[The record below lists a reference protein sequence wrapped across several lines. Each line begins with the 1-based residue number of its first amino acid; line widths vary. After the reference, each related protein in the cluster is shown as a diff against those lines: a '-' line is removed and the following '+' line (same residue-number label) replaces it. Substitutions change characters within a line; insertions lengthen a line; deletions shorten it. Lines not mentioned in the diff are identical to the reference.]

1 MLTREGTI
9 LVVIDIQGNLY
20 QAMDDRL
27 FLLTNNR
34 KLIQGALILDIP
46 VMLTEQN
53 RIGPTIPEI
62 RELLP
67 NATPIVKDSF
77 SCLGEAG
84 FMEALKATGPK
95 RIILSG
101 IEAHVCVYQ
110 TALDLMGQG
119 YEVYLV
125 ADAVSSRTA
134 QNREIA
140 IRRLMN
146 SGAVLMSTEMILFE
160 LLKTASDPKA
170 REIFRIVK

>member
-20 QAMDDRL
+20 QAMDDKQ

-34 KLIQGALILDIP
+34 KLIRGALIFDIP
-46 VMLTEQN
+46 VLLTEQN
-53 RIGPTIPEI
+53 RIGPTISEI

-67 NATPIVKDSF
+67 EATPVVKDSF
-77 SCLGEAG
+77 SCLGEAR
-84 FMEALKATGPK
+84 FMGALQALCPK
-95 RIILSG
+95 RIIISG

-110 TALDLMGQG
+110 TALDLMGLG
-119 YEVYLV
+119 YEVYLA

-140 IRRLMN
+140 IRRLTN

-160 LLKTASDPKA
+160 LLKTAADPKA
-170 REIFRIVK
+170 REIFRVVK